1 MPSRCGFETMWRG
14 GSEVDTFIVAE
25 ERRRCYRVKVDW
37 PGIVETSRGLV
48 EAIAADISP
57 AGVYLRCDQPLQS
70 SEPIRLTIQPP
81 EREPLTIT
89 GAVARSNRL
98 TESTRPHVLGLHF
111 TAVPPEDRRFL
122 ELFTAQRLRARIL
135 STL

>member
-1 MPSRCGFETMWRG
+1 M
-14 GSEVDTFIVAE
+14 
-25 ERRRCYRVKVDW
+25 
-37 PGIVETSRGLV
+37 VETSRGPV
-48 EAIAADISP
+48 GAVAGDISP
-57 AGVYLRCDQPLQS
+57 TGACLRCDQPLQS

-89 GAVARSNRL
+89 GAVAWSKRL

-135 STL
+135 GTFSRSLKPGRIIEKR